1 MKKTVCVIFGREGYE
16 TEVLWKS
23 AAGHLKDALKRTGL
37 ERIFD
42 APGLFGGDAAPVAVP
57 EDAGMVLA
65 VRSDAVPS
73 DAAALLSAEAP
84 RRFMDEDGLAAFLL
98 DARRF
103 AALAESGG
111 SAETVMRVP
120 EGRAS
125 FERGFAANA
134 SARERFELTGRLNRE
149 KLSALLVGG
158 VRLLSADG
166 VLVCPDAEL
175 GEGCEILP
183 GTVIK
188 GGVKVGK
195 DCLLGPNTLLEDCT
209 VGDGC
214 VINASQVYSS
224 RIGCGVRIGPFSHI
238 RPNCAIGDGVKIGDF
253 VELKNSSL
261 GGKTSV
267 AHLTYVGDSDVGAR
281 VNFGCGCVTV
291 NYDGKRKSRTVIG
304 DGAFIGCNSNLVAP
318 VEVEE
323 GSYIAAGSTITD
335 TVPQDA
341 LAIARARQTV
351 KPGWAKKR
359 REE

>member
-111 SAETVMRVP
+111 SAEAVMRVP

-195 DCLLGPNTLLEDCT
+195 DCLLGPNTTSSLVTTLLECHT
-209 VGDGC
+209 
-214 VINASQVYSS
+214 
-224 RIGCGVRIGPFSHI
+224 
-238 RPNCAIGDGVKIGDF
+238 
-253 VELKNSSL
+253 SSL
-261 GGKTSV
+261 PEVRS
-267 AHLTYVGDSDVGAR
+267 R
-281 VNFGCGCVTV
+281 VRRNLIGRIQAIEMRDVTV
-291 NYDGKRKSRTVIG
+291 FITWIIQILTPLLKLTILTHLHRRNHRDSPLKLLLEISIHIQNLSR
-304 DGAFIGCNSNLVAP
+304 S
-318 VEVEE
+318 
-323 GSYIAAGSTITD
+323 
-335 TVPQDA
+335 
-341 LAIARARQTV
+341 
-351 KPGWAKKR
+351 
-359 REE
+359 